1 MKKNDFCYPTDFFY
15 LNKDVVKEKIKT
27 KMFVTTVVLI
37 LWFIRSLIS
46 CVLYYM
52 LLPFRLLHEWC
63 EEWCYM

>member
-15 LNKDVVKEKIKT
+15 LNTDIVKVKIKT
-27 KMFVTTVVLI
+27 KRFIAIVALI

-46 CVLYYM
+46 CVLYYL